1 MERQGKGTNEFIVL
15 AKYHTEEKIMRIKY
29 LQQISYWCYTT
40 KQEKTIC
47 VQGREKKMKTEKEK
61 MFWFKFEDR
70 VSGEGLKELD
80 EKK

>member
-1 MERQGKGTNEFIVL
+1 MVL
-15 AKYHTEEKIMRIKY
+15 YYEAR
-29 LQQISYWCYTT
+29 
-40 KQEKTIC
+40 KTIC
-47 VQGREKKMKTEKEK
+47 VQGREKKMKTENEK